1 MGVATN
7 RITDTFRTSA
17 QIAAADVAAL
27 KREGVRTILILR
39 PDEEDPSH
47 PQSDVIAQAATAQG
61 IETRYI
67 PVPMSGPS
75 AETVDAFRDAV
86 ATLPTPI
93 LGYCKSGM
101 RAERLW
107 QATNGAPEPQSG
119 FLSRIRARFT
129 GR

>member
-7 RITDTFRTSA
+7 RITDTFRTSE
-17 QIAAADVAAL
+17 QITAADVAAL
-27 KREGVRTILILR
+27 KREGIHTILILC

-75 AETVDAFRDAV
+75 AETVDAFREAV

-107 QATNGAPEPQSG
+107 QATNGAPEPQRG